1 MNSDQSCIEIED
13 RFLEIKYVDSKTS
26 KLTVNPC
33 TGRVTLKIS
42 KDASD
47 ERYLKEIANIA
58 MTTEF
63 SPFTHRG
70 IIKLNKFDNIYQVVV
85 FTGKR
90 MKIDS
95 NVVRIRSSIV
105 S

>member
-1 MNSDQSCIEIED
+1 MNQNTPVGLED
-13 RFLEIKYVDSKTS
+13 RFLEVKHTDSKMS

-47 ERYLKEIANIA
+47 SECYLKEIANIA

-63 SPFTHRG
+63 LPFTHRG
-70 IIKLNKFDNIYQVVV
+70 IIELNRDNTYQVAM
-85 FTGKR
+85 FIGKR

-95 NVVRIRSSIV
+95 NVVRIRSSIIN
-105 S
+105 